1 MQLETRRKQPSYEN
15 TLVYPSVETAKKR
28 FAFSHKEITHLAVAV
43 LLVISV
49 GLNLQGMVYNDSGVL
64 ALLSVMF
71 AVSFLAHELAHK
83 TMAQRHGLWA
93 EFRLTLIGAMLTLL
107 SVISPIIKII
117 APGAVMVSGS
127 ADKKVI
133 GKTSIIG
140 PTANIFLASI
150 MCAASVALMHNWTFP
165 VIAFYNAWLAIF
177 NLIPIGILDGFKVFV
192 WNKRIWA
199 LAFTASVVVGVIS
212 YRLLF

>member
-1 MQLETRRKQPSYEN
+1 
-15 TLVYPSVETAKKR
+15 
-28 FAFSHKEITHLAVAV
+28 
-43 LLVISV
+43 
-49 GLNLQGMVYNDSGVL
+49 MVYNDYGVL

-83 TMAQRHGLWA
+83 ITAQRHGLWA
-93 EFRLTLIGAMLTLL
+93 EFRLTLTGAMLTLL

-127 ADKKVI
+127 ANRKVI

-140 PTANIFLASI
+140 PTANIILSSI
-150 MCAASVALMHNWTFP
+150 MCAATVLPMHNWTFP

-177 NLIPIGILDGFKVFV
+177 NLIPLGTLDGFKVFV

-199 LAFTASVVVGVIS
+199 LAFTASVALGVIS
-212 YRLLF
+212 YRLLLS